1 MGQTVVI
8 KALFELSHTFC
19 NCWRFVIV
27 RQSLCEDPLPNI
39 QCLMWY
45 VVPCLKQLASFPCII
60 IRNAW
65 TVAAVISTSV
75 ILKFQGKDVR
85 RHTRL
90 RNYFLRW
97 NLWTYKCGKG
107 NLAGAARMLKDTE
120 VFQKWTQWKQIYH
133 LDPRRKKLF
142 DFDFSLP
149 FLMDFRNFYT
159 FPMSKWPAPFKGY
172 PGFWIFG
179 SFFFRGSR
187 AKIPSGSRK
196 NRETAGRQRRGNKT
210 KYRQSISRSA
220 ATWDTPT
227 NFYTFFEKNAA
238 KNQVLQWNRAKPY
251 RHDKQPPPWKQQT
264 CRDWAVLFRNRGGAQ
279 ICHNRFGAA
288 VVSSFKEQCVH
299 WGCVNLISGFQNN
312 GNCRLTVYKRQTTK
326 QDMPEIWNRFVNLIS
341 ESQPDDG
348 RVAIRNKKIQKHA
361 LARV

>member
-107 NLAGAARMLKDTE
+107 NLAGAARLLKDTE

-187 AKIPSGSRK
+187 SLDAGQAACPLPKSHQAAGKTEKLQADKISPINITQRCDVRHPNQFLYIFRK
-196 NRETAGRQRRGNKT
+196 KCCQKPGAAMKPCQTIPPRQ
-210 KYRQSISRSA
+210 A
-220 ATWDTPT
+220 ATTVETT
-227 NFYTFFEKNAA
+227 NMPG
-238 KNQVLQWNRAKPY
+238 L
-251 RHDKQPPPWKQQT
+251 
-264 CRDWAVLFRNRGGAQ
+264 GS
-279 ICHNRFGAA
+279 
-288 VVSSFKEQCVH
+288 VV
-299 WGCVNLISGFQNN
+299 
-312 GNCRLTVYKRQTTK
+312 
-326 QDMPEIWNRFVNLIS
+326 PE
-341 ESQPDDG
+341 
-348 RVAIRNKKIQKHA
+348 
-361 LARV
+361 